1 MWMFGGE
8 LDLVIPS
15 VVKVDVEAAATTTT
29 TTPSIQNSIKCLKGG
44 MYQPPTP
51 QYNSESK
58 FDKNKKA
65 LHSRYLKI
73 THLIKDF
80 FWEVVSKKLQKKFK
94 IEYKTNNAGR
104 ESEKKPTPIF

>member
-1 MWMFGGE
+1 
-8 LDLVIPS
+8 
-15 VVKVDVEAAATTTT
+15 
-29 TTPSIQNSIKCLKGG
+29 

-58 FDKNKKA
+58 FDNKKA

-80 FWEVVSKKLQKKFK
+80 FEKWFQKNLPRNK

-104 ESEKKPTPIF
+104 KSEKKTNAYILDKRLHQWADR

>member
-1 MWMFGGE
+1 
-8 LDLVIPS
+8 
-15 VVKVDVEAAATTTT
+15 
-29 TTPSIQNSIKCLKGG
+29 

-80 FWEVVSKKLQKKFK
+80 FLRSGLKKNLPRNK

-104 ESEKKPTPIF
+104 ESEKNQRLYFRQKATPMGGQMNDSIDTDGRTNT